1 MDSLAGQQLLRK
13 DEKVVSADTALEEKK
28 IIAFYFSA
36 HWCPPCRLFTP
47 VLAEFY
53 SVCWC
58 SNKVINILVFVQ
70 DLVGAGEGVEVVF
83 VSSDKSAEEMMG
95 YMKECHGDWLA
106 VQHGTVLAQDLKK
119 KYEITGIPTLIVV
132 TRYIIIILILSG
144 SILSFLQGGRHYL

>member
-1 MDSLAGQQLLRK
+1 M
-13 DEKVVSADTALEEKK
+13 
-28 IIAFYFSA
+28 
-36 HWCPPCRLFTP
+36 
-47 VLAEFY
+47 
-53 SVCWC
+53 
-58 SNKVINILVFVQ
+58 INILVFVQ

-132 TRYIIIILILSG
+132 TRYIIIIVILSE
-144 SILSFLQGGRHYL
+144 SILSLMQGGRHYL

>member
-1 MDSLAGQQLLRK
+1 MGFSSPAAAQHGQPDVQQLLGK
-13 DEKVVSADTALEEKK
+13 DEKVVGADSVLADKK

-53 SVCWC
+53 SE
-58 SNKVINILVFVQ
+58 
-70 DLVGAGEGVEVVF
+70 LVGAGEPFEVVF
-83 VSSDKSAEEMMG
+83 VSSDKSAEELMA

-119 KYEITGIPTLIVV
+119 KYEITGIPSLIVV
-132 TRYIIIILILSG
+132 TREGDINSKNG
-144 SILSFLQGGRHYL
+144 